1 MLADMDCDADG
12 TINMDEWIKGGMN
25 NIPFLV
31 LLGLDV
37 VSCHCCHFIFCY
49 CYYSFHIL
57 LLLLFISYFVTRIL
71 LMMIGH

>member
-1 MLADMDCDADG
+1 MLVDMDCDADG

-37 VSCHCCHFIFCY
+37 VSNFNFACL
-49 CYYSFHIL
+49 SF
-57 LLLLFISYFVTRIL
+57 FVNRWFDRFSE
-71 LMMIGH
+71 